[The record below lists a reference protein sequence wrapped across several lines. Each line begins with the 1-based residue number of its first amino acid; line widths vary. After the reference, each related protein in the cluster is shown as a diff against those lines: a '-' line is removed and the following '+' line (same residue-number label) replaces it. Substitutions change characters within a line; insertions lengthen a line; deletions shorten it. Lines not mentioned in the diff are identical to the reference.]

1 MSDLCKGSPLPF
13 LIKPEGSSLPLRL
26 FWLSIYAVL
35 VLMTLSVPVQA
46 QGGQSIL
53 IRNAVLIN
61 REGEPDQVAVNILI
75 KDSKLEILSE
85 DFIPLSE
92 ADVSYDATGGSILG
106 ELTPGHT
113 GYTANTCVVNSII
126 PRAVIPR

>member
-1 MSDLCKGSPLPF
+1 
-13 LIKPEGSSLPLRL
+13 
-26 FWLSIYAVL
+26 
-35 VLMTLSVPVQA
+35 MTLSVPVQA

-61 REGEPDQVAVNILI
+61 REGGPDQVAVNILI

-92 ADVSYDATGGSILG
+92 ADVSYDAKGGTILG
-106 ELTPGHT
+106 ELTAGHT
-113 GYTANTCVVNSII
+113 GYTANTCGLNSII